1 MKYTQI
7 KRTILI
13 FAFLFQLISL
23 LVIGCQPI
31 KEFQTFDTY
40 QGGKINIQHALVHD
54 PGKKNVVLIADNEGT
69 EIFDLLA
76 PFYLFNI
83 VEKAN
88 VYLLAPQQKPIVLRK
103 GLFTLP
109 HYSFSSFD
117 EKEITPDLI
126 IVPNLST
133 MKADSLNQE
142 IIQWIKSN
150 HQKQTSVLSIC
161 DGALTAAATG
171 IYDGKP
177 ITTHA
182 SDQGLVSKQFDKPE
196 WVKDISVTQ
205 SGRLYSTAGVSNAV
219 EGSLIVIR
227 DMFGLES
234 MREAMEAIHYPFHE
248 PKLAHQSIPISL
260 KHKGRI
266 LRKAIFTSDP
276 HIGVL
281 MHEGISSFELAA
293 VLDTYHRT
301 FPASIKSY
309 TVNDRPVVSKFGLP
323 LIPTGKFGDR
333 DLDEIHFLHSGRQ
346 LVEGIGISDSTKRF
360 FHHAKKQRY
369 IFDQLL
375 NEIEFQYGSK
385 FKEVVKVLLDYN

>member
-1 MKYTQI
+1 MKYTRI
-7 KRTILI
+7 NRKILI
-13 FAFLFQLISL
+13 FAFLFQVISL

-40 QGGKINIQHALVHD
+40 QGGKINIQHSLVHD
-54 PGKKNVVLIADNEGT
+54 PGKKSVVLIADNEGT

-76 PFYLFNI
+76 PFYLFNVI
-83 VEKAN
+83 DKAN
-88 VYLLAPQQKPIVLRK
+88 VYLLAPQQKPIILRK

-109 HYSFSSFD
+109 HYSFTSFD

-133 MKADSLNQE
+133 MKADFLNQE

-182 SDQGLVSKQFDKPE
+182 SDQDLISKQFDEPE

-205 SGRLYSTAGVSNAV
+205 SGWLYSTAGVSNAV
-219 EGSLIVIR
+219 EGSLIVIK

-234 MREAMEAIHYPFHE
+234 MRKAMKEVHYPSRE
-248 PKLAHQSIPISL
+248 PKLDHKSIPISL

-266 LRKAIFTSDP
+266 VRKVAFTPDP

-281 MHEGISSFELAA
+281 IHEGVSSFELAA

-309 TVNDRPVVSKFGLP
+309 TVKDQPVVSKFGLP
-323 LIPTGKFGDR
+323 LIPTGRFGDR
-333 DLDEIHFLHSGRQ
+333 DLDEIHVLYSEQ
-346 LVEGIGISDSTKRF
+346 QAEEEIGISDSTKRF
-360 FHHAKKQRY
+360 FYHDNEQHY
-369 IFDQLL
+369 IFDHLL
-375 NEIEFQYGSK
+375 NEIKLRYGSK
-385 FKEVVKVLLDYN
+385 YQEVVKVLLDYN